1 MNIKKFLL
9 LYSAILLVLLAL
21 FLYIFH
27 RQPELRKDMV
37 YYNEARIHIAEA
49 LEEGAAAGTLEEAY
63 DCQILFQADRDYER
77 KLNDAMQREALIM
90 DCPLSD
96 GSTAKIL
103 WFYKQ
108 ESYTLMK
115 RRLFAVAL
123 GSFFVLALC
132 GYWLFVYFYLAVARP
147 FGALQSFSRQVAKGN
162 LDFPLE
168 IRKNNYFGA
177 FTESFD
183 LMREELARARENEY
197 LANRS
202 KKELVAELSHDIKTP
217 VSTIQAACEVLE
229 LKETK
234 SDTLEKIA
242 IIRNKAAHIE
252 KLVSNLFHA
261 ALEELLVLKVEPEET
276 SSEKIREMLTE
287 LLAYGEGQIEG
298 ELPECLVWMDALR
311 LEQVIDNCVN
321 NAWKYAHSAAHVS
334 FDENGEGILICIRDE
349 GQGAPKEEL
358 PRLTEKFY
366 RGENAKG
373 QEGSGLGLYLAK
385 LFMEQM
391 RGGLTCR
398 NDNGFVVQLFLRKV

>member
-9 LYSAILLVLLAL
+9 VYSAILLVLLAL
-21 FLYIFH
+21 FLYIFY

-37 YYNEARIHIAEA
+37 YYNETRIHIAEA
-49 LEEGAAAGTLEEAY
+49 LEEGTAAGTLEEAY
-63 DCQILFQADRDYER
+63 DCQLLFQADKDYER

-96 GSTAKIL
+96 GSMAKIL

-108 ESYTLMK
+108 ESYMRMK

-123 GSFFVLALC
+123 GSFFALALC
-132 GYWLFVYFYLAVARP
+132 GCWLFIYFYLAVARP
-147 FGALQSFSRQVAKGN
+147 FGALQNFSRQVAKGN

-197 LANRS
+197 LANQS

-234 SDTLEKIA
+234 PDTLEKVA

-261 ALEELLVLKVEPEET
+261 ALEELQVLKVEPEET

-287 LLAYGEGQIEG
+287 LLAYGEGQMEG

-334 FDENGEGILICIRDE
+334 FEENDGGILICIRDE
-349 GQGAPKEEL
+349 GKGAPKEEL

-391 RGGLTCR
+391 RGGLSCY